1 MTYHTMQVAG
11 CRHVADLIMVWRE
24 FAPVTKY
31 AVVECYTGIV
41 LLQIEI
47 GYKFLL
53 HCTMVSSYDSS

>member
-11 CRHVADLIMVWRE
+11 NRHVADLIMVWRE

-31 AVVECYTGIV
+31 AVMEYYTSIV

-47 GYKFLL
+47 GYKF
-53 HCTMVSSYDSS
+53 